1 MKAENLIIT
10 LNMIQTFA
18 VLAAAVIA
26 VCSIRSN
33 TQNAKQRATIDLI
46 LHQMNSKELKD
57 AAMSVF
63 SIYKENK
70 ESIVHYYST
79 STKHQKMF
87 SKHLN
92 SLEFAAMGIRYGIL
106 DESVYKNSQR
116 SNILASWSYYKELVY
131 YIREM
136 TGRDV
141 LYQDLEYLAEK
152 WSKD

>member
-1 MKAENLIIT
+1 MKLENLIII
-10 LNMIQTFA
+10 LNTIQTIA

-26 VCSIRSN
+26 ICSIRSN
-33 TQNAKQRATIDLI
+33 TKNAKQRAAIDLI
-46 LHQMNSKELKD
+46 LSQMNSKELQD
-57 AAMSVF
+57 ASMSLS

-70 ESIVHYYST
+70 GIIVHHYST
-79 STKHQKMF
+79 NPEYKKRF

-92 SLEFAAMGIRYGIL
+92 ALEFAAMGVRYGIL